1 MKLEYLFNEIYR
13 NTTEIIKVLY
23 SNPEHQCWLYFPPD
37 SHCKTEMLLSIS
49 RITVWG
55 FFSTH
60 DFVLLCCL
68 KKPQQR
74 WKLKIEN

>member
-1 MKLEYLFNEIYR
+1 MSNMKLECLFNEIYR

-55 FFSTH
+55 FFSTC
-60 DFVLLCCL
+60 DFCFALLFKNHSNDGSL
-68 KKPQQR
+68 K
-74 WKLKIEN
+74 